1 MIVDLQVEGIWL
13 ALTQRDEFAAYL
25 GQHGSNINLLT
36 VELASRAMR
45 LRADNPIM

>member
-1 MIVDLQVEGIWL
+1 LVVDLQVEGIWM

-25 GQHGSNINLLT
+25 GQHGSNVSLLT
-36 VELASRAMR
+36 AELTSRATR